1 MLSNFIFH
9 HIGYVTDNIA
19 NTAKFYL
26 EAGYEATDT
35 IEDPIQKV
43 HICFLTKDGFP
54 RVELIQPVDETSS
67 VNKIFKKTGVAPYHV
82 CYEVEDIHAAYD
94 ELVDVMEYI
103 PLFRPVEAIAL
114 ENRLICYLYKKE
126 VGFIELVNKS

>member
-1 MLSNFIFH
+1 MFSNFTFH

-19 NTAKFYL
+19 NTSAFYL
-26 EAGYEATDT
+26 EIGYESTAV
-35 IEDPIQKV
+35 IEDEIQRVK
-43 HICFLTKDGFP
+43 ICFLTKDGFP
-54 RVELIQPVDETSS
+54 RIELVEPADENSS

-82 CYEVEDIHAAYD
+82 CYEVDDINQAYD
-94 ELVDVMEYI
+94 DLVDIKGFI

-114 ENRLICYLYKKE
+114 ENRLICYLYRKE